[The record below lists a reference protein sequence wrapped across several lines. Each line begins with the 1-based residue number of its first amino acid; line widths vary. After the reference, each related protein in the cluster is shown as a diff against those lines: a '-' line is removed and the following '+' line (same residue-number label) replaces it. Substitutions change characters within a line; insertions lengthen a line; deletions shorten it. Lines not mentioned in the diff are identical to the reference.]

1 MVKLVP
7 RDPGADRELLL
18 ATDLDG
24 VPNVV
29 PVIESGETVDDLVLV
44 MPRAEK
50 SLLAH
55 LEDHDGGLP
64 AHEAVSVLTDIA
76 SALAKLD
83 GRVVHRDL
91 KPANVLLLDGRWCI
105 ADFGISRY
113 ADATTAPDT
122 RKFAKTP
129 LYAAP
134 EQWRG
139 ERATSATDVY
149 ALGVLAFELLTGQ
162 VPFGGRYEHELR
174 EQHLHAV
181 PPQLSGHA
189 VPLASLVEECLFK
202 PQGARPT
209 PANVLARL
217 QKVSANVKGSGLAAL
232 HEANRHE
239 VARQGASH
247 SAASAARSAAE
258 ERAALAEVA
267 IRLVTRIGASLR
279 EAVME
284 AAPSARL
291 KESHDGRWTLVLNNA
306 ELKFAPP
313 AQTSIDPWG
322 GWQPPAFDVIAHGAL
337 GVTIPTNSRGY
348 GGRGHALWYC
358 DAQERGRF
366 GWYETAFMISPMTP
380 KSTSLVPFAEFP
392 GEAAA
397 KAVWNGM
404 AEYQV
409 AWPFTAIT
417 VDDLHEFI
425 DRWAGW
431 FAAAAQGQLDHPTIV
446 PERSPQGSWRQH

>member
-1 MVKLVP
+1 
-7 RDPGADRELLL
+7 
-18 ATDLDG
+18 
-24 VPNVV
+24 
-29 PVIESGETVDDLVLV
+29 
-44 MPRAEK
+44 
-50 SLLAH
+50 
-55 LEDHDGGLP
+55 
-64 AHEAVSVLTDIA
+64 
-76 SALAKLD
+76 
-83 GRVVHRDL
+83 
-91 KPANVLLLDGRWCI
+91 
-105 ADFGISRY
+105 
-113 ADATTAPDT
+113 
-122 RKFAKTP
+122 
-129 LYAAP
+129 
-134 EQWRG
+134 
-139 ERATSATDVY
+139 
-149 ALGVLAFELLTGQ
+149 
-162 VPFGGRYEHELR
+162 
-174 EQHLHAV
+174 
-181 PPQLSGHA
+181 
-189 VPLASLVEECLFK
+189 
-202 PQGARPT
+202 
-209 PANVLARL
+209 
-217 QKVSANVKGSGLAAL
+217 
-232 HEANRHE
+232 
-239 VARQGASH
+239 
-247 SAASAARSAAE
+247 
-258 ERAALAEVA
+258 
-267 IRLVTRIGASLR
+267 
-279 EAVME
+279 ME